1 LMGRERMTWPRMR
14 LSEVAQRVPWKRPG
28 RKLLS
33 CSESSVLLPRS
44 LRRNFS
50 LESRNQSARPAA
62 ASVTSHHTII
72 DGHHLQVRSEHAESL
87 QCNGV
92 LPTHRRSWQVPFPM
106 SRRGQ
111 KAPST
116 LPTLYCIYTIHFIRL
131 KRAIALYASVRW
143 PSNKQREIE

>member
-1 LMGRERMTWPRMR
+1 MIGIPSRSYSR
-14 LSEVAQRVPWKRPG
+14 LFISQISSMLKGTALWTVLVVEGFMVVRINVTDD
-28 RKLLS
+28 KLTIYK
-33 CSESSVLLPRS
+33 
-44 LRRNFS
+44 
-50 LESRNQSARPAA
+50 QAGPAA

-92 LPTHRRSWQVPFPM
+92 LPTHRRSWQAPFPM